1 MELELVWDA
10 QAETGEGPI
19 WWKDRLYW
27 VDIPAGKLH
36 TYLPET
42 EERLTTTL
50 AHQIGTVVP
59 RASGGLVLALD
70 NGFALFDP
78 ITNKLTPL
86 PNPPAEVLAGRF
98 NDGKCDPRGRFWA
111 GTMAQIDGVGR
122 GSLYRLDTDFQ
133 CHEMLTGIG
142 CSNGIAWSLD
152 ETRMYYIDTNK
163 NNVMEFPYQVETG
176 AIAGGRVLI
185 SKQLDRSEGA
195 FDGMTMDD
203 LGRLWI
209 GLWQGCSVVCYDPDR
224 DEIVDVIEVPAK
236 NVTACWFGGDDLQDL
251 YITTATE
258 DMTEEDRRTY
268 PHAGGLFRCRP
279 GATGLPAVP
288 FAG

>member
-1 MELELVWDA
+1 MKLELIWDA
-10 QAETGEGPI
+10 RAETGEGPI

-27 VDIPAGKLH
+27 VDIPAGKLY
-36 TYLPET
+36 TYLPGT
-42 EERLTTTL
+42 DERLAASL
-50 AHQIGTVVP
+50 PHQIGTVVP

-78 ITNKLTPL
+78 KTEKLTPL
-86 PNPPAEVLAGRF
+86 PNPPAEILAGRF

-111 GTMAQIDGVGR
+111 GTMAQIDGVGK
-122 GSLYRLDTDFQ
+122 GSLYRLDVDFQ

-152 ETRMYYIDTNK
+152 ETRMYYIDTVK
-163 NNVMEFPYQVETG
+163 NNVMEFSYEVETG
-176 AIAGGRVLI
+176 AIADGRVLI
-185 SKQLDRSEGA
+185 SKPLNRSEGA

-203 LGRLWI
+203 RGRLWI
-209 GLWQGCSVVCYDPDR
+209 GLWQGCSVVCYDPER
-224 DEIVDVIEVPAK
+224 DEIVETIEVPAK
-236 NVTACWFGGDDLQDL
+236 NVTACWFGGDDLRDL

-258 DMTEEDRRTY
+258 DMTEEERRDY